1 MGRLK
6 RLALWGCAVL
16 MAVTAV
22 AAGEPDPAWATS
34 PTDEVKA
41 ADVSG
46 AGGPSGPAA
55 GPPGKAG
62 PRSYCLDPRP

>member
-46 AGGPSGPAA
+46 AGATAETSATPTASSTRPGP
-55 GPPGKAG
+55 
-62 PRSYCLDPRP
+62 